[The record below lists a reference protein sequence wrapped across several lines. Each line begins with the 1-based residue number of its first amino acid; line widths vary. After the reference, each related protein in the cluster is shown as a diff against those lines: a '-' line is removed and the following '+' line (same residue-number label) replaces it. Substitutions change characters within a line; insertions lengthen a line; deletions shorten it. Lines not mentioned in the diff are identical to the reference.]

1 MENKYCPKCGSK
13 QEGNAFC
20 SNCGN
25 QLLFKKEARIVND
38 LEQAAKKAKDTV
50 KSIIDNKD
58 LEQAAKKAKDTV
70 KSIIDNKDLE
80 QAAKNKHSSKNFF
93 NDITTDFNHLIIS
106 IIICL
111 PSAIFLENNDG
122 LDVIDDLPSA
132 LVQWI
137 VFVIV
142 AFVLALFFWGFS
154 YLLGFKKHPLIK
166 TLYIS
171 CYIMALLPFVLYFWG
186 FIFGRLGIF

>member
-25 QLLFKKEARIVND
+25 QLLFKKEATIVND
-38 LEQAAKKAKDTV
+38 LEK
-50 KSIIDNKD
+50 
-58 LEQAAKKAKDTV
+58 AAKKAKDTV

-137 VFVIV
+137 GFVIV
-142 AFVLALFFWGFS
+142 AFVLALFFLGFC

-186 FIFGRLGIF
+186 FIFGWLGTF

>member
-25 QLLFKKEARIVND
+25 QLLFKKEARIV
-38 LEQAAKKAKDTV
+38 
-50 KSIIDNKD
+50 KD

>member
-13 QEGNAFC
+13 QKGNAFC

-25 QLLFKKEARIVND
+25 QLLFKKESRIVND

-58 LEQAAKKAKDTV
+58 LKKV
-70 KSIIDNKDLE
+70 
-80 QAAKNKHSSKNFF
+80 AKNKHSSKNFF
-93 NDITTDFNHLIIS
+93 NDITTDSNHLIIS

-111 PSAIFLENNDG
+111 PSSIFLENIDG

-132 LVQWI
+132 WTAWI
-137 VFVIV
+137 VHIFM
-142 AFVLALFFWGFS
+142 ALVLALIFWGFR
-154 YLLGFKKHPLIK
+154 YLLGFKKNPFIK

-171 CYIMALLPFVLYFWG
+171 CYIIALLPFIAYAWG

>member
-13 QEGNAFC
+13 QKGNAFC

-25 QLLFKKEARIVND
+25 QLLFKKESRIVND

-70 KSIIDNKDLE
+70 KSIIDNKDLKKV
-80 QAAKNKHSSKNFF
+80 AKNKHSSKNFF
-93 NDITTDFNHLIIS
+93 NDITTDSNHLIIS

-111 PSAIFLENNDG
+111 PSSIFLENIDG

-132 LVQWI
+132 WTAWI
-137 VFVIV
+137 VHIFM
-142 AFVLALFFWGFS
+142 ALVLALIFWGFR
-154 YLLGFKKHPLIK
+154 YLLGFKKNPFIK

-171 CYIMALLPFVLYFWG
+171 CYIIALLPFIAYAWG

>member
-25 QLLFKKEARIVND
+25 QLFFKKEARIVND
-38 LEQAAKKAKDTV
+38 LEK
-50 KSIIDNKD
+50 
-58 LEQAAKKAKDTV
+58 AAKKAKDTV

-142 AFVLALFFWGFS
+142 AFVLALFFWGFR

-186 FIFGRLGIF
+186 FIFGWLGIF